1 MSSNRQLLQI
11 TGMVVGSFFGPVGAA
26 IGGTIGGEIGGYI
39 DGPPEGPR
47 LGDLSAPQIE
57 YGAKIP
63 RFYGGP
69 KWFEVSPLYMSEKRE
84 SSTVVGGK
92 GGDSG
97 VEQFS
102 YTCDMLV
109 RVCESRQNTVCEVIA
124 VTGVEVDGEL
134 VWTALAEAGS
144 EALANSASQ
153 EIWSAMAV
161 QLGHEDQAPWS
172 VYETAV
178 GTPNANAYRGYLT
191 VGFSDFL
198 LAQGGQPRRIRIQ
211 AITAGTGSDPVSTA
225 EVFDYTGSTQ
235 TWECPADGDYTLTMW
250 GGGAD
255 REGGSTQTV
264 VTLTEGQVLELDVG
278 GAGSTSTSTGAFGGG
293 DGGGGTATGSVPTGG
308 AGASR
313 ARFQGGAI
321 IAVAGGSGGV
331 GSGDDGEGT
340 NGRGGRGGG
349 TDGEGGQVPTGGT
362 ASTGGGQTDP
372 GEGGSIPGLGGSP
385 GADGTGEDGG
395 GGGNNTGGAG
405 AGGGGGGYRGGG
417 GGGTNNAQG
426 GGGGGGSGY
435 PPADTVVGLDF
446 TEHPNYGEGIGTAGN
461 PGRIVIEGAGG
472 GWTPG
477 TVDLRDI
484 LEYEAT
490 RCTPLTLANL
500 DFSAAEG
507 IPVECHVAIGTAAEA
522 MQPLLTRFW
531 FDLFSTDVLT
541 LVRRGGDV
549 EQTIAHKWTV
559 AGQGG
564 RSESFAG
571 LIRGNDVEVAKKKA
585 VTYSDVL
592 KDGEADTRTGDREGV
607 GTAIDTLTLNLNMR
621 PSEAQGL
628 ADTATWDA
636 RIGAHTA
643 TVRLGARHG
652 LLLQPGSVITLT
664 DHQGNTYRCL
674 VLRAVWNRW
683 VWECEVRLDDPT
695 VLSAAG
701 IAVDLDQRALTV
713 VEPPEA
719 TLYVLDIPLLRPQDD
734 GPGEYVLATQTG
746 RFRGIDVL
754 KSSDDVS
761 YSIVGEIQQRGTAGS
776 CDSALPAYE
785 GWGWD
790 NSSVLTVTLDDG
802 SGDTLS
808 SATKAAIEASRSLNL
823 CAVGAHGRW
832 ELIQFATATLITGT
846 TYELTGILRNLF
858 GTEWANAT
866 HEAGDSFALLAANG
880 MARIPGSVSDLG
892 QTRYYKAVPRGR
904 SRDNVQAV
912 SIECEQQALLPYA
925 PVDVWNDAGT
935 IRWNRRSRLE
945 GAIGIDPPLGENTE
959 RYDAE
964 LYDGVTL
971 EEDESSLTAANW
983 TPGTDPSGL
992 TVRVYQLSE
1001 LIGRGH
1007 VAEKELT

>member
-1 MSSNRQLLQI
+1 MSSSRQLLQVV
-11 TGMVVGSFFGPVGAA
+11 GMAAGSFFGPVGAA
-26 IGGTIGGEIGGYI
+26 VGGIIGGEVGGFI

-57 YGAKIP
+57 YGGKIG

-69 KWFEVSPLYMSEKRE
+69 KWFEVSPLYMSDKRE

-102 YTCDMLV
+102 YSCDMLL
-109 RVCESRQNTVCEVIA
+109 RVCESREGTPCEVIA

-134 VWTALAEAGS
+134 VWTALADAGAEAI
-144 EALANSASQ
+144 ANSAEQ
-153 EIWSAMAV
+153 EIWSDMAV

-172 VYETAV
+172 VYEAAV
-178 GTPNANAYRGYLT
+178 GTDNANAYRGYLT

-198 LAQGGQPRRIRIQ
+198 LAQNGQPRRVRIQ
-211 AITAGTGSDPVSTA
+211 AITAGTQGIGDVFVLINA
-225 EVFDYTGSTQ
+225 EAA
-235 TWECPADGDYTLTMW
+235 P
-250 GGGAD
+250 GAATIED
-255 REGGSTQTV
+255 ESAWNNDAGGSIAR
-264 VTLTEGQVLELDVG
+264 EIE
-278 GAGSTSTSTGAFGGG
+278 SPGAFGS
-293 DGGGGTATGSVPTGG
+293 TAVWNTGTGSGWGISGSCSVPWTQDEDLTLEAMVYCGVDPDNG
-308 AGASR
+308 WTLVG
-313 ARFQGGAI
+313 
-321 IAVAGGSGGV
+321 VGGSGQIV
-331 GSGDDGEGT
+331 RFSIADGASPDEKAFQLQLFDQFVESTRVEPPDYPMALG
-340 NGRGGRGGG
+340 GFVSVKLVYRGATRSAVATIGG
-349 TDGEGGQVPTGGT
+349 TEILSMTYSGTPPSVTALDSWSAGFGSAGTPAAGTMGVDGVRFTRRRARDAYSVP
-362 ASTGGGQTDP
+362 AAAPTDDAP
-372 GEGGSIPGLGGSP
+372 GP
-385 GADGTGEDGG
+385 
-395 GGGNNTGGAG
+395 
-405 AGGGGGGYRGGG
+405 
-417 GGGTNNAQG
+417 
-426 GGGGGGSGY
+426 
-435 PPADTVVGLDF
+435 
-446 TEHPNYGEGIGTAGN
+446 
-461 PGRIVIEGAGG
+461 
-472 GWTPG
+472 WTPDD
-477 TVDLRDI
+477 VELQDI

-490 RCTPLTLANL
+490 RCAPLTAANI
-500 DFSAAEG
+500 DFSAAAG
-507 IPVECHVAIGTAAEA
+507 IPVECHVAIGSAAEA

-549 EQTIAHKWTV
+549 EQTIAHKWTG

-808 SATKAAIEASRSLNL
+808 SATKAAIEASRSVNL

-832 ELIQFATATLITGT
+832 ELVQFATATLITGT
-846 TYELTGILRNLF
+846 TYELRGILRNLF

-880 MARIPGSVSDLG
+880 MARIPGSVADLG

-904 SRDNVQAV
+904 SRDNVQAE
-912 SIECEQQALLPYA
+912 SIVCEEQALLPYA
-925 PVDVWNDAGT
+925 PVDVRNDAGT

-971 EEDESSLTAANW
+971 EDSTSAATAPSW